1 MIKLKL
7 SNQIISFDTFTVK
20 IQSIILSSK
29 NTTISS
35 ILHRYPSFDIS
46 SVAKFFDTLLI
57 QITKEGKLNIVQLV
71 KDFFDNLFLD
81 IHFFEK
87 KNQLLDP
94 KYLECVKDSRSDIS
108 PFGELPSVLTLE
120 LREAFEVAWI
130 AISSIRLGIKVINET
145 LNYQLSE
152 ECYTNLVKLT
162 YCPYCQGYIQLKPCS
177 GYCLNVI
184 RGCVSQL
191 SQLDKPW
198 NDYVTSLKHL
208 SDGMVGSYNLQN
220 ILTALADKRVLDAV
234 TSAFNNSNNLKKRVS
249 DHFNLNLVI

>member
-7 SNQIISFDTFTVK
+7 SNQIIPFDTFTVK

-87 KNQLLDP
+87 KNQPFKTIPTTIKLCSLATKCLL
-94 KYLECVKDSRSDIS
+94 
-108 PFGELPSVLTLE
+108 
-120 LREAFEVAWI
+120 
-130 AISSIRLGIKVINET
+130 
-145 LNYQLSE
+145 
-152 ECYTNLVKLT
+152 
-162 YCPYCQGYIQLKPCS
+162 
-177 GYCLNVI
+177 
-184 RGCVSQL
+184 
-191 SQLDKPW
+191 
-198 NDYVTSLKHL
+198 
-208 SDGMVGSYNLQN
+208 YNAN
-220 ILTALADKRVLDAV
+220 R
-234 TSAFNNSNNLKKRVS
+234 F
-249 DHFNLNLVI
+249 